1 MPCRGA
7 KYCRFVLPIL
17 VDVKKRRLCQISL
30 KAESLITIRI
40 TPTTPRAVKTSLI
53 VFGILL
59 ASYSGARS
67 QLCIWIT
74 DSFRT
79 ALQPRGSAGSGNGA
93 TSENGP
99 RGVPNFRVCG
109 SRPYSELEDTG

>member
-30 KAESLITIRI
+30 KTESLITIRI

-53 VFGILL
+53 VFGTLL
-59 ASYSGARS
+59 ASSSGDVRACVSPLAGFFFEPIGRS
-67 QLCIWIT
+67 DTMGKRNVLWRRL
-74 DSFRT
+74 S
-79 ALQPRGSAGSGNGA
+79 SAG
-93 TSENGP
+93 TSED
-99 RGVPNFRVCG
+99 FS
-109 SRPYSELEDTG
+109 SRLTS